1 MRMPLIDPLRVCSAG
16 RMGAWVPAPPG
27 PNMDWHRSI
36 VSQFAGICAAE
47 CAVTLEGEPDAAE
60 SRGSLRPIRIG
71 ISLRANAG
79 FFQVENV
86 LCPKINIRPVKGCIE
101 LHAGLKGKE
110 PLQYL

>member
-1 MRMPLIDPLRVCSAG
+1 VEDVKISK
-16 RMGAWVPAPPG
+16 
-27 PNMDWHRSI
+27 
-36 VSQFAGICAAE
+36 
-47 CAVTLEGEPDAAE
+47 
-60 SRGSLRPIRIG
+60 GSSKPIRIG
-71 ISLRANAG
+71 IPLRANAG

>member
-1 MRMPLIDPLRVCSAG
+1 M
-16 RMGAWVPAPPG
+16 
-27 PNMDWHRSI
+27 
-36 VSQFAGICAAE
+36 
-47 CAVTLEGEPDAAE
+47 
-60 SRGSLRPIRIG
+60 RPIRIG